1 MDLVETARVQR
12 ERPSCILYRTV
23 RTVLYRI
30 QNTVFILDWSTS
42 SVVFFIQHL
51 HTILGT

>member
-1 MDLVETARVQR
+1 VDLVETARVQR

-30 QNTVFILDWSTS
+30 QNTVFILDWSRV
-42 SVVFFIQHL
+42 VVFFIQHL